1 MKKESEDEEFWIEP
15 EEQHEECQDPD
26 IICEWNED
34 ECYEFG
40 GTEED
45 RITSSE
51 EVPDFVQQFAEK
63 QDREEREEKIF
74 AAKVMGGIAIAIG
87 LIFYGCWKYY
97 VG

>member
-1 MKKESEDEEFWIEP
+1 MSNRCTRRTQLVHLRK
-15 EEQHEECQDPD
+15 
-26 IICEWNED
+26 
-34 ECYEFG
+34 
-40 GTEED
+40 
-45 RITSSE
+45 ITSSE

-97 VG
+97 IG

>member
-34 ECYEFG
+34 ECYEFD

-51 EVPDFVQQFAEK
+51 EFPDFVQQFAEK

>member
-15 EEQHEECQDPD
+15 EEQNEECQDSD

-34 ECYEFG
+34 ECYEFD

-63 QDREEREEKIF
+63 QDLEEREEKIF
-74 AAKVMGGIAIAIG
+74 AAKVMACIAIAIG

>member
-15 EEQHEECQDPD
+15 EEQHEECQNPD

-45 RITSSE
+45 RKNHPNPTSTSKTFFNKFS
-51 EVPDFVQQFAEK
+51 VCFRPS
-63 QDREEREEKIF
+63 IF
-74 AAKVMGGIAIAIG
+74 ST
-87 LIFYGCWKYY
+87 C
-97 VG
+97 

>member
-15 EEQHEECQDPD
+15 EEQNEECQDPD

-74 AAKVMGGIAIAIG
+74 AAKVLAGIAIAIG

>member
-15 EEQHEECQDPD
+15 EEQNEECQDPD

-51 EVPDFVQQFAEK
+51 EVPDFVQQFAELS
-63 QDREEREEKIF
+63 
-74 AAKVMGGIAIAIG
+74 
-87 LIFYGCWKYY
+87 LIHI
-97 VG
+97 

>member
-15 EEQHEECQDPD
+15 EEQHEECQNLD

-45 RITSSE
+45 RKNHPNKSLW
-51 EVPDFVQQFAEK
+51 
-63 QDREEREEKIF
+63 REFCEAFPFLVIIILF
-74 AAKVMGGIAIAIG
+74 CVGVFW
-87 LIFYGCWKYY
+87 LCFKY
-97 VG
+97 VH

>member
-1 MKKESEDEEFWIEP
+1 MSNRCTRRTQLVHLRK
-15 EEQHEECQDPD
+15 
-26 IICEWNED
+26 
-34 ECYEFG
+34 
-40 GTEED
+40 T
-45 RITSSE
+45 TSSE

>member
-1 MKKESEDEEFWIEP
+1 MSNRCTRRTQVHLRK
-15 EEQHEECQDPD
+15 
-26 IICEWNED
+26 
-34 ECYEFG
+34 
-40 GTEED
+40 
-45 RITSSE
+45 ITSSE
-51 EVPDFVQQFAEK
+51 DAPDFVLRFAEK